1 MHKPTVKLKLYLL
14 ENQVEV
20 LGPDGQKITALLPAD
35 ADATQR
41 NQLGSDLCREAAQRF
56 GVSQPL
62 VDVHAFGQVFPMV
75 LGPSGRLEEQKDL
88 SSRSQGPA
96 GISTS
101 APEAGFFPATFSA
114 SEEIDTSIESLF
126 EEDTAEK
133 ETAPSRR
140 NFLIGAGIATVGLG
154 FGAFGVASLF
164 TRKDVPAEESI
175 ASLTVEELSPTFE
188 GTAPEGYEPNPFL
201 ALDTA
206 PVRPVITKDYLVVVQ
221 NQALISYDSHGEK
234 ATEIPLDT
242 SVTSLAVATGLGD
255 NWVSAT
261 GEKATYIAD
270 IAAGTVHRFDPGPTV
285 FTSGTPLWHK
295 ERHIKVPT
303 VTGELIEK
311 ELPEKTQIAT
321 ITNGQLWVIG
331 EHEPTIYKL
340 GEETNLKIAPPS
352 PEATYQGLLTAT
364 NEHLVLGYVLG
375 EKTILEF
382 ADITQDHVSNLRS
395 VTTEP
400 SDVPPVSDPL
410 RNIIYAHKVLA
421 DLATGKAMKVGTQ
434 GTYSAGFFFSK
445 ASSQRISPDGTL
457 TDWMDG
463 EPIITDLF
471 KDGPAIIFETTH
483 EQGRVYAFSQKQ

>member
-1 MHKPTVKLKLYLL
+1 MHEPTVKLKLYLL

-20 LGPDGQKITALLPAD
+20 LGPDGQKTTALLPAD

-41 NQLGSDLCREAAQRF
+41 NQIGSTLCREAAQRLR
-56 GVSQPL
+56 VSQPL

-88 SSRSQGPA
+88 TSRSQEPGEFSA
-96 GISTS
+96 S

-114 SEEIDTSIESLF
+114 PEEI
-126 EEDTAEK
+126 DTAEK

-140 NFLIGAGIATVGLG
+140 NFLIRAGIATVGLG
-154 FGAFGVASLF
+154 FGAFGVASFF
-164 TRKDVPAEESI
+164 TRKDVPAEEPI

-221 NQALISYDSHGEK
+221 NQALIVYDSHGEK

-321 ITNGQLWVIG
+321 ITNGQLWAIG

-340 GEETNLKIAPPS
+340 GEETNLKITPPF
-352 PEATYQGLLTAT
+352 PEATYQGLLTAA

-400 SDVPPVSDPL
+400 SDTPIVSDPL

-421 DLATGKAMKVGTQ
+421 DLATGKAMKVGNQ

-457 TDWMDG
+457 TNWMDG
-463 EPIITDLF
+463 EPIITDRF

-483 EQGRVYAFSQKQ
+483 EQGRAYVFSQKQ